1 MRSRISTKLNR
12 AGNRR
17 PDALRPVTFRKD
29 VAPRALGS
37 VLCSF
42 GRTRVI
48 CAVSVEET
56 VPKWMKDQG
65 SSGGWIT
72 AEYSMLP
79 YSTEPRKARDITK
92 GRPDGRSQEIQ
103 RLVGRSLRA
112 IADLDKL
119 GQRSLWIDCDVL
131 EADGGTR
138 TAAITGSYVALAMAC
153 ARLQRRG
160 LLTEWPLRD
169 SVAAV
174 SAGIVGGRALLDL
187 DYAED
192 SAAEVDFNVVMSGR
206 GKFIEI
212 QGSGEEATFSD
223 GQLQAMLALARR
235 GIRALN
241 TAQARSLP
249 KGLHRR

>member
-1 MRSRISTKLNR
+1 MAIIPKRSD
-12 AGNRR
+12 GRR
-17 PDALRPVTFRKD
+17 PGALRPVTFRKD
-29 VAPRALGS
+29 VAPRAQGS

-48 CAVSVEET
+48 CAVSVEES
-56 VPKWMKDQG
+56 VPRWMKDQG
-65 SSGGWIT
+65 TTGGWVT

-79 YSTEPRKARDITK
+79 YSTEPRKARDVTK

-112 IADLDKL
+112 ITDLEKL
-119 GQRSLWIDCDVL
+119 GPRSLWVDCDVI

-153 ARLQRRG
+153 SRLQRRG
-160 LLTEWPLRD
+160 LLADWPLRD

-174 SAGIVGGRALLDL
+174 SAGIVDGRPLLDL
-187 DYAED
+187 DYSED
-192 SAAEVDFNVVMSGR
+192 SAAQVDFNVVMSGR

-223 GQLQAMLALARR
+223 RQLQAMLSLARR
-235 GIRALN
+235 GIRALT
-241 TAQARSLP
+241 TAQARALP
-249 KGLHRR
+249 RGLHRR

>member
-1 MRSRISTKLNR
+1 MKRFR
-12 AGNRR
+12 GRR
-17 PDALRPVTFRKD
+17 PDATRPVTFRKD

-42 GRTRVI
+42 GKTSVI
-48 CAVSVEET
+48 CAVTLEEA
-56 VPKWMKDQG
+56 VPRWMKEQG
-65 SSGGWIT
+65 TSGGWIT

-79 YSTEPRKARDITK
+79 YSTEPRKARDVTR

-112 IADLDKL
+112 IADLERL
-119 GQRSLWIDCDVL
+119 GPRTLWVDCDVL

-138 TAAITGSYVALAMAC
+138 TAAVTGAYVALALAC
-153 ARLQRRG
+153 GRLRDRG
-160 LLTEWPLRD
+160 LLESWPLRD

-174 SAGIVGGRALLDL
+174 SAGIVDGRPLLDL

-206 GKFIEI
+206 GQFIEI

-223 GQLQAMLALARR
+223 RQLAAMLTLARR
-235 GIRALN
+235 GIRTLSA
-241 TAQARSLP
+241 AQERALP
-249 KGLHRR
+249 KNLHRR